1 MLQTMMQTVCQLVN
15 NEIITNKKST
25 TTANPPRLRRDQPDF
40 QSADHR
46 ENWSAQNSVPRQT
59 LLPKTVSSNEVNTLS
74 SRMNNGML
82 TFLLFGQI
90 CVNSFLATPIELNS
104 YRHSSYGETHDTSR
118 KVSRPTSAVS
128 IADSNTYE
136 YSKQTQSRRNTDHDS
151 RLTMISP
158 IDVPSSY
165 DMFESGLPKTNPMN
179 SMLRSGMNSSS
190 GGPGTNA
197 PPSTSAV
204 SDRIG

>member
-1 MLQTMMQTVCQLVN
+1 MN